1 MSSPEGDLFEGRAL
15 TCIRGERLVF
25 ANLEFAVPP
34 SGALVLTGPNGSG
47 KSSLLRLMAGLL
59 RPAAGELRWDG
70 AAIAEDPEAHR
81 ARLHY
86 LSHLDAVKPV
96 LSTLENLTFWAML
109 RGGSAETAASAL
121 EQVGLATFADVPGRM
136 LSAGQKRR
144 LALARVLAAPAELW
158 LLDEPTVGL
167 DKESVTRLETAI
179 AAHREAG
186 GRLVAATHI
195 ALDLPGAAS
204 LALENFEPVRLD
216 AEPAL

>member
-1 MSSPEGDLFEGRAL
+1 MTGAAGTLFEGRAL

-25 ANLEFAVPP
+25 ANLAFALEPG
-34 SGALVLTGPNGSG
+34 GALVLAGPNGSG

-59 RPAAGELRWDG
+59 KPAAGELLWDG
-70 AAIAEDPEAHR
+70 APIAKDPEAHH

-96 LSTLENLTFWAML
+96 LSALENLTFWAAL
-109 RGGSAETAASAL
+109 RGGSAAGAEAAL
-121 EQVGLATFADVPGRM
+121 ERLGLAHLAAVPGRM

-167 DKESVTRLETAI
+167 DRDSVARLDRAI

-186 GRLVAATHI
+186 GRLVVATHI

-204 LALENFEPVRLD
+204 LAIEAFTRATGDEELM
-216 AEPAL
+216 A